1 MLCNIRAKGSG
12 MAGQEQRRR
21 NKEAEGDPGGKAGA
35 GEKALVLKTTISG
48 SYFGSQPCKQKWV
61 QF

>member
-1 MLCNIRAKGSG
+1 